1 MLPKS
6 NDENQRKG
14 VEMEI
19 KDKVTKAI
27 NKQINA
33 ELYSSY
39 LYLGMAAYFEA
50 KNWSGFG
57 HWMRVQAKEENAHAM
72 KFFDYVLERGGEVV
86 LEDIK
91 AEEAD
96 WKTPLDVFESVYA
109 HELKVTALIN
119 GLLKIAR
126 QEDDIATESMLKWFI
141 DEQVEEEAH
150 AKQIVEKLKLVKD
163 NANGLLMLDHELGER
178 K

>member
-1 MLPKS
+1 
-6 NDENQRKG
+6 
-14 VEMEI
+14 MEI

-39 LYLGMAAYFEA
+39 LYLAMAAYFEA

-57 HWMRVQAKEENAHAM
+57 HWMRLQANEENVHAM
-72 KFFDYVLERGGEVV
+72 KFFDFVLERGGEVV

-91 AEEAD
+91 AEDAK
-96 WKTPLDVFESVYA
+96 WKTPLEVFEVVYV

-119 GLLKIAR
+119 DLLKLAH
-126 QEDDIATESMLKWFI
+126 QENDTATESLLKWFI

-150 AKQIVEKLKLVKD
+150 AKQIVDKLKLIKD
-163 NANGLLMLDHELGER
+163 NTNGLFMLDHELGER

>member
-1 MLPKS
+1 
-6 NDENQRKG
+6 
-14 VEMEI
+14 MEI

-39 LYLGMAAYFEA
+39 LYLAMAAYFEA
-50 KNWSGFG
+50 KNWQGFAS
-57 HWMRVQAKEENAHAM
+57 WMKIQSKEENSHAM
-72 KFFDYVLERGGEVV
+72 KFYDYVLERGGEVV

-91 AEEAD
+91 AED
-96 WKTPLDVFESVYA
+96 TNWKTPLDVFEAVYG

-119 GLLKIAR
+119 DLLKVAR
-126 QEDDIATESMLKWFI
+126 QEQDAATESLLKWFI

-150 AKQIVEKLKLVKD
+150 AKQIVDKLKLIKD
-163 NANGLLMLDHELGER
+163 STNGLFMLDHELGER

>member
-1 MLPKS
+1 
-6 NDENQRKG
+6 
-14 VEMEI
+14 MEI

-39 LYLGMAAYFEA
+39 LYLAMAAYFEA

-57 HWMRVQAKEENAHAM
+57 HWMRMQAQEENTHAM
-72 KFFDYVLERGGEVV
+72 KFFNFVLERGGEVV

-91 AEEAD
+91 AEEAH
-96 WKTPLDVFESVYA
+96 WKTPLDVFEVVYA

-119 GLLKIAR
+119 DLLKLAR
-126 QEDDIATESMLKWFI
+126 QENDTATESMLKWFI
-141 DEQVEEEAH
+141 DEQVEEEAN
-150 AKQIVEKLKLVKD
+150 AKQIVDKLKLIKD
-163 NANGLLMLDHELGER
+163 NSNGLFMMDHELGGR